1 MKSETPIRWW
11 QMLIGFAVMIVLILL
26 WGIGFDWLARE
37 LQGGLIESVLN
48 WLSNAAF
55 WCVIL
60 AVILAFIIR
69 GVVSEKSFR
78 PHAVQSRRRSLIEFP
93 EAFHAFRYQVR
104 DSQDNL
110 LGELSLAEVQRRLDN
125 GTLTDNAMVYHPDK
139 QEWLSLDVLRVYIH
153 HQQQDFRL
161 HHQTFA
167 VNEDGVLRGEFTL
180 DEICLALNRGNLSRN
195 ILIQDDQDGWLTIE
209 QMGIDFK
216 PSASQPAP
224 PWAG

>member
-69 GVVSEKSFR
+69 GVVSERVSAPRNTIKET
-78 PHAVQSRRRSLIEFP
+78 QSDRVSGGFSRLP
-93 EAFHAFRYQVR
+93 
-104 DSQDNL
+104 
-110 LGELSLAEVQRRLDN
+110 LSSPRLAGQ
-125 GTLTDNAMVYHPDK
+125 
-139 QEWLSLDVLRVYIH
+139 
-153 HQQQDFRL
+153 
-161 HHQTFA
+161 
-167 VNEDGVLRGEFTL
+167 
-180 DEICLALNRGNLSRN
+180 LAG
-195 ILIQDDQDGWLTIE
+195 
-209 QMGIDFK
+209 
-216 PSASQPAP
+216 
-224 PWAG
+224 